1 MIGIPKLTDLI
12 RVAITSPLLKR
23 LVGGDGVPQRKMDKH
38 HRHDGPTR
46 GPGLPRLM
54 HQRHGAVEPRQGGL
68 QVAGLDV
75 QPCGLGQVL
84 ARLLS
89 TVLADERVGRLLPQS
104 GRGLGILK

>member
-1 MIGIPKLTDLI
+1 MTDLI

-23 LVGGDGVPQRKMDKH
+23 LVGSDGVPQRQVDEH
-38 HRHDGPTR
+38 HRHDGPAR
-46 GPGLPRLM
+46 RPGLPRLV

-75 QPCGLGQVL
+75 QPRGLGQVL
-84 ARLLS
+84 ARLLGA
-89 TVLADERVGRLLPQS
+89 VLADERVGRLLPQS